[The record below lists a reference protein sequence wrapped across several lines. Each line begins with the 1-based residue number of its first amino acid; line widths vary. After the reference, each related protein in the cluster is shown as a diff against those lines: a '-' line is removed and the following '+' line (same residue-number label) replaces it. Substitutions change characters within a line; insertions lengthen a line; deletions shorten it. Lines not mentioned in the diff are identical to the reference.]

1 MGMGFK
7 LIVILLL
14 VLFVITFSG
23 LTPGIVGVDSISGHK
38 LLEVERKLDR
48 LNKHAVKSIH
58 VWLHIQFFVIL
69 HIYSLVCHLHFHL
82 LGTMMKSTCQK
93 LSSMDVFI

>member
-23 LTPGIVGVDSISGHK
+23 LTPGVVGVDSISGHK
-38 LLEVERKLDR
+38 LLEVERKLAS
-48 LNKHAVKSIH
+48 LN
-58 VWLHIQFFVIL
+58 L
-69 HIYSLVCHLHFHL
+69 IY
-82 LGTMMKSTCQK
+82 
-93 LSSMDVFI
+93 